1 MRKYVVVR
9 GGEIVFARY
18 SEEEAEEYANQKM
31 DEAIDEAA
39 EEMGIEADDID
50 QVWRAQYQA
59 GYDGEVYETVEIDT
73 DNFDEDGEMEVILP
87 SDEEVTLYE
96 DDLERLMNE

>member
-1 MRKYVVVR
+1 MRKYIVVR
-9 GGEIVFARY
+9 SGEIVFV
-18 SEEEAEEYANQKM
+18 SDNEEEAEEYANQKM

-39 EEMGIEADDID
+39 EEMGIDADDID

-59 GYDGEVYETVEIDT
+59 GYDGEIYETVEIDT
-73 DNFDEDGEMEVILP
+73 DNFDEDGEMEIILP
-87 SDEEVTLYE
+87 SEEEVTLCE

>member
-9 GGEIVFARY
+9 GGEIVFASD

-39 EEMGIEADDID
+39 EEMGIEADDVD